1 MYYFV
6 MEPKSNSRD
15 WTFLSN
21 HGHVLVHLNR
31 YPDSLVKEIAD
42 EIGITERSAQLIL
55 ADLQREGYVVI
66 EKVGRRNHYRVNP
79 KGKFRHR
86 AEESKPIGLLLKIF
100 S

>member
-1 MYYFV
+1 MSS
-6 MEPKSNSRD
+6 ESAPRE

-21 HGHVLVHLNR
+21 HAHVLVHLNR

-42 EIGITERSAQLIL
+42 EIGITERSTQLIL
-55 ADLQREGYVVI
+55 ADLQSAGYVVI

-86 AEESKPIGLLLKIF
+86 AEKSKPIGLLLKIF

>member
-1 MYYFV
+1 M
-6 MEPKSNSRD
+6 PNSPESKE

-31 YPDSLVKEIAD
+31 YPDSLVKEIAA
-42 EIGITERSAQLIL
+42 EIGITERSTQLIL
-55 ADLQREGYVVI
+55 ADLQAGGYVVI
-66 EKVGRRNHYRVNP
+66 EKVGRRNHYRVNL

-86 AEESKPIGLLLKIF
+86 AEKSKPVGLLLKIF